1 MDIWNIY
8 SVGDAHFLSQ
18 VLNAVAAICGTSD
31 FSTACAVALLVGVI
45 IICVQTVISG
55 RGLPIQTAVICYL
68 FWMIC
73 YFPTVSVNI
82 HDVYTQQ
89 DRKVDNVPL
98 GPAVI
103 GSVIST
109 FGFKVTEMMET
120 AFQMPTATA
129 TLTGSGDGSGGRYG
143 NALYYLNSAIRMG
156 NDPVLSKSIDE
167 INNDERGDFTRSL
180 GDYVRYCTFR
190 AVQLGPRWGGK
201 TVQQINELPI
211 SQALAFNSDVYYT
224 QVWQNGTP
232 RDYTCADAWEILY
245 DKNTNTFRGGVNSDA
260 LKSLSIKLGGVQ
272 DKDPNLTWDYAQGV
286 DVSASTQDALEALRI
301 DSSNAQDFMLTS
313 MAYDIFRAGMARGYS
328 DYHDRTTAVAIN
340 QAIAQ
345 RNMQWASEQTMFFDT
360 MRPIMSFIEG
370 FVYAITP
377 FAGFIMLLGVFGLKL
392 FFKYFMLLVWIQLWL
407 PVIAICNMFIM
418 SGATRELSE
427 FSAGGLNPTSFYAL
441 DHISQTVSTWIA
453 TGGMFAAA
461 TPLLTFIIVSGSAF
475 AITSLTGRLNGADH
489 FNEKLPTPD
498 IVQSAAAYQV
508 AALRHGDSYSGVK
521 TGAEGTIPT
530 ISLSGNYSNQVQA
543 AQSSLNQA
551 SSSFTTALTK
561 GLSETGSLDRAFGE
575 KGAFS
580 RALSNV
586 DSQTMSSLQD
596 WKNTWSNAVG
606 RNVTDSEAISAAYAI
621 QGALS
626 AGMGGVDSV
635 SKSLGMSEKETKGAL
650 SKLGFSVGA
659 DGSIGVNTSHGNSG
673 SNNTNSGAAKAIGLT
688 DTLTNSLSNELAS
701 SYLQDLS
708 ASERISLV
716 GSQAENVAQAGS
728 NVLSKTR
735 QYNEAKTAS
744 EQMSVGFTMAA
755 DKLAGILQEN
765 GLTPQLHQLYNN
777 IYSTSSASEQKV
789 LAGHVNQMERQYTE
803 TLGSQQMAH
812 DVALLNAL
820 STASGLSGDQ
830 EFNAKAGLMN
840 IIGQTTLMPVGVSP
854 VTDNTGVGNV
864 GPDYGLAS
872 RVNAG
877 ASNIINGAE
886 EATRADPQQWSS
898 SNDGQVRGASD
909 DARKVV
915 KGNYDENKK
924 EYHLKNQEYV
934 LQNIGDPNGLS
945 KLHDGTDDSF
955 NAQLENQLHFAID
968 KAGATYDKVSSEF
981 NTDKVLDMARD
992 VIGKNF
998 ANFDAA
1004 NQMQQPTETGSLMKE
1019 YMAAKLAYNN
1029 IGGILDYGTDEM
1041 RAELGERVSDLRSQI
1056 QNSPAIQNI
1065 IKSGADGYNMD
1076 SLMKRLDG
1084 GAYTNVDADNLNVLQ
1099 SVAVSADPLYSHSQ
1113 SVPDNRFDTHEIQSD
1128 EIDQV
1133 RSDVRKIPRM

>member
-1 MDIWNIY
+1 MDVWNIY

-55 RGLPIQTAVICYL
+55 RGLPIQTAAVCYL

-103 GSVIST
+103 GSVVST

-129 TLTGSGDGSGGRYG
+129 TLTGSGDGAGGRYA
-143 NALYYLNSAIRMG
+143 NALYYLNSVIRLG

-167 INNDERGDFTRSL
+167 INNDQRGDFTRSL

-190 AVQLGPRWGGK
+190 AVQLGPQWGGK
-201 TVQQINELPI
+201 TISQINELPI

-232 RDYTCADAWEILY
+232 RDYTCGDAWEVLY
-245 DKNTNTFRGGVNSDA
+245 DKTTNTFRGGVNSEA
-260 LKSLSIKLGGVQ
+260 LTQLAVKLGGVQ
-272 DKDPNLTWDYAQGV
+272 DKDPNLTWNYAQAV
-286 DVSASTQDALEALRI
+286 DVGVETADALEALRI
-301 DSSNAQDFMLTS
+301 DATNAQDFMLTS
-313 MAYDIFRAGMARGYS
+313 LAYDIFRAGMARGYS

-427 FSAGGLNPTSFYAL
+427 FSVGGLNPTSFYAL

-498 IVQSAAAYQV
+498 IAQSAAAYQM
-508 AALRHGDSYSGVK
+508 AAFRHGDSYSGVK
-521 TGAEGTIPT
+521 SGAEGTIPT

-551 SSSFTTALTK
+551 SSSFTTSLMK

-580 RALSNV
+580 RALSNA
-586 DSQTMSSLQD
+586 DSQTLNSLQS
-596 WKNTWSNAVG
+596 WQKTVSNAAG
-606 RNVTDSEAISAAYAI
+606 HQVTDQQAVQAGAIINGGLGVGAEGGGGAI
-621 QGALS
+621 ANLISPLSRALDMS
-626 AGMGGVDSV
+626 VTDTKRFMG
-635 SKSLGMSEKETKGAL
+635 
-650 SKLGFSVGA
+650 KLGFNVGLSGNMSKTGSISGA
-659 DGSIGVNTSHGNSG
+659 DTNTLSE
-673 SNNTNSGAAKAIGLT
+673 TAAKTVNQADSLM
-688 DTLTNSLSNELAS
+688 NSLSNELAS

-708 ASERISLV
+708 ASERVSLV
-716 GSQAENVAQAGS
+716 GSQAQNVAQAGS
-728 NVLSKTR
+728 NVLTKTR

-744 EQMSVGFTMAA
+744 EQLSVGFTIAA

-765 GLTPQLHQLYNN
+765 GLSPQLQQLYDNTLSS
-777 IYSTSSASEQKV
+777 ISYSEREV
-789 LAGHVNQMERQYTE
+789 LNGDANHITNQYTDI
-803 TLGSQQMAH
+803 LGSRQKAEDLAMFN
-812 DVALLNAL
+812 VL
-820 STASGLSGDQ
+820 STARGLSDDQ
-830 EFNAKAGLMN
+830 EFQAKAGLMK
-840 IIGQTTLMPVGVSP
+840 IISQTPLMPVGVSP
-854 VTDNTGVGNV
+854 ITDNTGVGNV
-864 GPDYGLAS
+864 GADYGLAN
-872 RVNAG
+872 RVSTGSSDVISNAK
-877 ASNIINGAE
+877 
-886 EATRADPQQWSS
+886 EATSADPEQWSKS
-898 SNDGQVRGASD
+898 HDGQVRSASD
-909 DARKVV
+909 AGRKVV
-915 KGNYDENKK
+915 EGDHNENMQSF
-924 EYHLKNQEYV
+924 HLKNREDVRSKIFNESLLSAASEKTDANDGNSDRFVSILEQKDANSEISMQGQLYH
-934 LQNIGDPNGLS
+934 NGMGLHNN
-945 KLHDGTDDSF
+945 KLFDNETFVSTAKQALNEELNRF
-955 NAQLENQLHFAID
+955 NAAGQMQNTNVGQLMSDYMAY
-968 KAGATYDKVSSEF
+968 KMVSD
-981 NTDKVLDMARD
+981 NVGGWTDKYQYRHSDD
-992 VIGKNF
+992 KQEI
-998 ANFDAA
+998 D
-1004 NQMQQPTETGSLMKE
+1004 
-1019 YMAAKLAYNN
+1019 AKLAEYENK
-1029 IGGILDYGTDEM
+1029 I
-1041 RAELGERVSDLRSQI
+1041 R
-1056 QNSPAIQNI
+1056 NSPEIQQFLGAP
-1065 IKSGADGYNMD
+1065 GADSAEMTRLMERLNRASNADMD
-1076 SLMKRLDG
+1076 
-1084 GAYTNVDADNLNVLQ
+1084 TENVTVL
-1099 SVAVSADPLYSHSQ
+1099 SKIASSADALY
-1113 SVPDNRFDTHEIQSD
+1113 R
-1128 EIDQV
+1128 
-1133 RSDVRKIPRM
+1133 RSL